1 MNRGGKK
8 LYWRPTQV
16 PARALILL
24 LIAAAGAMFTVE
36 TFTNRQAKDYYDEM
50 LRASRLMQKSII
62 TLRPIRGGIEPINPD
77 IDPQRSG
84 FIGIASSP
92 VTTNSGHLQSKQ
104 ASINPNWAAVAVR
117 LLHEAGVQSGD
128 TVAVAVSG
136 SFPALNLAVYCA
148 LEIME
153 VNGLIIASGSASQWG
168 ANVPGFIWL
177 DMARELRAAKLL
189 KVKAVAASLGGEED
203 RGIGISREGIRSIRR
218 SIQRADIPLLEPD
231 SYAGAVAERIATYR
245 DLAEKNPIKVMVNVG
260 GGTATTGPDSVDHYF
275 KSGLAYTASQQAF
288 TVPSVM
294 AYFLDSGVPV
304 INFSG
309 IKTLSIRY
317 GLPYPPQSEPT
328 IGSGGVYNAVAYRR
342 WLAALMIVFLLGLT
356 ALIMRSTHIALV
368 ANQSGTR
375 SESLEP
381 KV

>member
-1 MNRGGKK
+1 MNRGKK
-8 LYWRPTQV
+8 LYWRPTQI

-24 LIAAAGAMFTVE
+24 LIATAGAMFTVE

-50 LRASRLMQKSII
+50 LRASRLMQKSID
-62 TLRPIRGGIEPINPD
+62 TLRPIRGSIEPINPD

-84 FIGIASSP
+84 LIGIASSP
-92 VTTNSGHLQSKQ
+92 VTSNSGHLQSKQ

-117 LLHEAGVQSGD
+117 LLHEAGIESGD

-136 SFPALNLAVYCA
+136 SFPALNMAVYCA

-153 VNGLIIASGSASQWG
+153 VNGVIIASGSASQWG
-168 ANVPGFIWL
+168 ANVPGFIWI

-189 KVKAVAASLGGEED
+189 DVKAVAASLGGEED
-203 RGIGISREGIRSIRR
+203 RGIGISREGTRSIRR
-218 SIQRADIPLLEPD
+218 SIERADIPLLEPD

-245 DLAEKNPIKVMVNVG
+245 DFAEKNPIKVMVNVG

-275 KSGLAYTASQQAF
+275 KSGLSYTASQQAF

-294 AYFLDSGVPV
+294 AYFLNNNIPI

-309 IKTLSIRY
+309 VKTLSIRY
-317 GLPYPPQSEPT
+317 GLPYPPESEPT
-328 IGSGGVYNAVAYRR
+328 IGSGGVYNAVSYRR
-342 WLAALMIVFLLGLT
+342 WLAALMILFLVGLT
-356 ALIMRSTHIALV
+356 ALVMRSTHIALA
-368 ANQSGTR
+368 ANQGGSN
-375 SESLEP
+375 SETLEP